1 MKDIAV
7 NEQDLQRS
15 NSERQKQMHALMC
28 ALSEGRQSGEKE
40 GWISSEDVRKHF
52 QDREKNF
59 KNRSSAIR

>member
-7 NEQDLQRS
+7 NEQDLQHS
-15 NSERQKQMHALMC
+15 NSEKQKHMHALMY

-52 QDREKNF
+52 QDRKRNF
-59 KNRSSAIR
+59 KNRSSGIR

>member
-7 NEQDLQRS
+7 NEQGLQHS
-15 NSERQKQMHALMC
+15 NSEKQKHMHALMC

-52 QDREKNF
+52 QDRERNF
-59 KNRSSAIR
+59 KNRSSRIR

>member
-7 NEQDLQRS
+7 NEQNLQRS

-40 GWISSEDVRKHF
+40 GWISSEDVQKHF